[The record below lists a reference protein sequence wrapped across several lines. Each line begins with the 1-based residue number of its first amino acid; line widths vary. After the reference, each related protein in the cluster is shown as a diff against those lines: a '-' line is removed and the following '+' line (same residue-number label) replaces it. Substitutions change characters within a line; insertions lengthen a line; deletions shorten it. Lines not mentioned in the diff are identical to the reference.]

1 MGQTIQQGQP
11 SGADATSKDKEQ
23 SFLTT
28 SLLIFGGMLASV
40 VIPVFLVKTVLGID
54 LSSTNMSRRS
64 APVSPATPYSEQDCK
79 LLHDIFACRN
89 LGEIYAT
96 GQGGV
101 PLDYAKAAEYFA
113 KGCEIPDGL
122 ACKVM
127 GELYFEGKGVPQ
139 DYTKA
144 AAYSAKG
151 CELQNGSACGNLG
164 TLYFY
169 GYGVPLDHARA
180 AEYYSKGCELQV
192 DYACRNSGLIY
203 ANGYGVTQDYDKAAK
218 YYAKGCELN
227 DAESCTALSKLAEIG
242 HGGGSLWR

>member
-1 MGQTIQQGQP
+1 MDQPIQQSQQF
-11 SGADATSKDKEQ
+11 GAKPPSKDKEP
-23 SFLTT
+23 FL
-28 SLLIFGGMLASV
+28 LLVFGGLLASV
-40 VIPVFLVKTVLGID
+40 IIPVYLEKTGLGTG
-54 LSSTNMSRRS
+54 LFFTNMSRRS